1 MVHVSVDEE
10 LFLTARINARSSN
23 KTCTACEVMFVLVI
37 LIIVSSVKYLAC
49 REEVAKRKL
58 YE

>member
-37 LIIVSSVKYLAC
+37 LIVVSSVKYLVY
-49 REEVAKRKL
+49 RKEVAKRKL
-58 YE
+58 HE